1 MNEVIRFAL
10 LGLGV
15 GALYAFASQGLIVVY
30 RGTGVLNF
38 SLGAT
43 AIAGV
48 FMQWELHTEHGW
60 PFLLSAVVGVAWS
73 ALLGALTH
81 WVIMRPLRRSSSLV
95 RVIATLGV
103 LITIQAA
110 VVIRYGSNP
119 RQVESWLPTDRWTL
133 WGDVGI
139 TVDRLILLAIGSASA
154 LGLWLLYRSSQFG
167 LATEAVSESE
177 RSAAAIG
184 LSPNRIALLNW
195 ALGSAIAAVAGILV
209 VPIITLQVTAM
220 TSLIL
225 AALAAALVGDFRSF
239 PIATI
244 AGFAIGIG
252 QALVGRFA
260 EQEGSGPSLPFL
272 VIIVVL
278 VVRGR
283 SLPLR
288 DHYLQQL
295 PMLGNGRISWAWA
308 LFGCGAV
315 VFVMVTKE
323 AKWVDALTV
332 SLGVAIILLS
342 IVVLTGY
349 AGQLSL
355 AQAAIAGFGA
365 YVAGRL
371 VAVFDI
377 PFLLGLVAG
386 VVAAVPLGLIF
397 GLPAV
402 RTRGIN
408 LAIVTLGLG
417 TTIELMLFNNR
428 NYTGGVQGTQV
439 GNPDLFGFD
448 IGSINHPA
456 RYGIFVLAMAML
468 TVAVVAN
475 VRRGR
480 SGRRL
485 IAVRTNERAAAAL
498 GIDVMFA
505 KLFAFAI
512 ASAIAA
518 LGGIVLAFRL
528 SSISYESFS
537 NFTSITYVGLA
548 LFGGVG
554 QLLGAFVG
562 STLATAGIN
571 QEILETTWD
580 GVGRWIQLIS
590 GIGILLTLLSYK
602 DGVAA
607 QWVKISRVIKK
618 ARKWSRPYTIE
629 LTDVADVRGAL
640 DRDAR
645 VPPRTLTIEHLTVRY
660 GAVVAVHDVSYRLE
674 PGTIT
679 GLIGPNG
686 AGKTSLIDAISG
698 FTPAEGR
705 VLLDD
710 VDLSKQSPVRRARA
724 GVARSFQSLEL
735 FEDSTVFENLSVAA
749 DPQDL
754 RSYVVDLVWPINP
767 LLPPEVVRAITEFDL
782 DEELHRDVQDLSYG
796 KRRLLAIARAVA
808 MHPSVLLL
816 DEPAAGLSATESA
829 ELARVV
835 RRLAADWGMAILVVE
850 HDMDFVMGVCDQVV
864 VLDFGQLIAA
874 GLARRGAVRS
884 RRDRRLP
891 RRRQRG
897 RRSTGPPAGSAGRR
911 SVVRHEGTV
920 AGDAQPEGRL
930 PRAGGRARRQ
940 HHGPAR
946 RGGLPARP
954 ERCRQDDDAADD
966 RRRAG
971 AGRRR
976 RPVQPRADVHVD
988 APTDPRRRH
997 RPRHRGTAGVH
1008 EDVGPRQPARRRRFG
1023 RRCAGAV
1030 PGARAAPVGARR
1042 HALGRRAA
1050 DARPRPR
1057 AEPQPVDPA
1066 RRRALARPRAAGR
1079 RPAARC
1085 GPQGRRRARDGGA
1098 DRRAARPQG
1107 VAVRRPDVPHGARA
1121 DPARADRRR
1130 GARSGSTRSR
1140 RPTCAARRRPRR
1152 TTSSGCA
1159 GRTSA
1164 SSGSA
1169 NGCGSGSWNG

>member
-15 GALYAFASQGLIVVY
+15 GALYAFASQGLIVIY
-30 RGTGVLNF
+30 RGTGILNF
-38 SLGAT
+38 ALGAT

-48 FMQWELHTEHGW
+48 FMQWELHENGW
-60 PFLLSAVVGVAWS
+60 PFLVSAIVGVAWS
-73 ALLGALTH
+73 GFLGGLTH
-81 WVIMRPLRRSSSLV
+81 WVIMRPLRRASSLV

-110 VVIRYGSNP
+110 VVIRYGSNA
-119 RQVESWLPTDRWTL
+119 RQVESWLPTDRMTL

-139 TVDRLILLAIGSASA
+139 TVDRLILVGIGSASA
-154 LGLWLLYRSSQFG
+154 LGLWMLYRSSQFG

-195 ALGSAIAAVAGILV
+195 ALGSAIAAIAGILV

-220 TSLIL
+220 TALIL
-225 AALAAALVGDFRSF
+225 AAMAAALIGDFRSF

-244 AGFAIGIG
+244 AGFALGVG
-252 QALVGRFA
+252 QAVVGRFSN
-260 EQEGSGPSLPFL
+260 QEGFGASLPFL

-278 VVRGR
+278 VFRGR

-295 PMLGNGRISWAWA
+295 PMVGTGRISWPWA

-323 AKWVDALTV
+323 PKWVDAITV
-332 SLGVAIILLS
+332 SLGVAIVLLS

-355 AQAAIAGFGA
+355 AQYSIAGFGA

-377 PFLLGLVAG
+377 PFLLGLLAG
-386 VVAAVPLGLIF
+386 VAAAVPLGVIF

-417 TTIELMLFNNR
+417 STIELMLFKNR

-448 IGSINHPA
+448 IGSINHPD
-456 RYGIFVLAMAML
+456 RYGIFVLVLAML
-468 TVAVVAN
+468 AVVVVAN

-498 GIDVMFA
+498 GINVMVA
-505 KLFAFAI
+505 KLFAFSL

-518 LGGIVLAFRL
+518 LGGIALAFRL

-548 LFGGVG
+548 LLGGVG

-562 STLATAGIN
+562 STMATAGIS
-571 QEILETTWD
+571 QEVLETTWE
-580 GVGRWIQLIS
+580 GVGKWIQLIS
-590 GIGILLTLLSYK
+590 GIAILLTLLIYK

-607 QWVKISRVIKK
+607 EWVRISRQIKK
-618 ARKWSRPYTIE
+618 MRKWSRPYTIE
-629 LTDVADVRGAL
+629 LAAVADPRSSVDL
-640 DRDAR
+640 DAR
-645 VPPRTLTIEHLTVRY
+645 VPPRTLTIEGLSVRY
-660 GAVVAVHDVSYRLE
+660 GAVVAVNDVGFRLE
-674 PGTIT
+674 PGTVT

-686 AGKTSLIDAISG
+686 AGKTSLIDAVSG
-698 FTPAEGR
+698 FTSAQGR
-705 VLLDD
+705 VRLDD
-710 VDLSKQSPVRRARA
+710 HDVSKWPTVKRARA

-754 RSYVVDLVWPINP
+754 RSYVLDLIWPVNP
-767 LLPPEVVRAITEFDL
+767 PLPAEVVRAITEFKL
-782 DEELHRDVQDLSYG
+782 DEDLHRDVQDLSYG

-816 DEPAAGLSATESA
+816 DEPAAGLSSVESV

-835 RRLAADWGMAILVVE
+835 RRLADEWGMAVLVVE
-850 HDMDFVMGVCDQVV
+850 HDMNFVMGVCDRVV
-864 VLDFGQLIAA
+864 VLDFGRLIAS
-874 GLARRGAVRS
+874 GAPENVRS
-884 RRDRRLP
+884 DPAVIAAYLGDR
-891 RRRQRG
+891 
-897 RRSTGPPAGSAGRR
+897 SDAEPAAP
-911 SVVRHEGTV
+911 V
-920 AGDAQPEGRL
+920 DAQPTSS
-930 PRAGGRARRQ
+930 PSPAAVAGG
-940 HHGPAR
+940 
-946 RGGLPARP
+946 
-954 ERCRQDDDAADD
+954 
-966 RRRAG
+966 
-971 AGRRR
+971 
-976 RPVQPRADVHVD
+976 
-988 APTDPRRRH
+988 
-997 RPRHRGTAGVH
+997 
-1008 EDVGPRQPARRRRFG
+1008 
-1023 RRCAGAV
+1023 
-1030 PGARAAPVGARR
+1030 
-1042 HALGRRAA
+1042 
-1050 DARPRPR
+1050 
-1057 AEPQPVDPA
+1057 
-1066 RRRALARPRAAGR
+1066 
-1079 RPAARC
+1079 
-1085 GPQGRRRARDGGA
+1085 
-1098 DRRAARPQG
+1098 
-1107 VAVRRPDVPHGARA
+1107 
-1121 DPARADRRR
+1121 
-1130 GARSGSTRSR
+1130 
-1140 RPTCAARRRPRR
+1140 
-1152 TTSSGCA
+1152 
-1159 GRTSA
+1159 A
-1164 SSGSA
+1164 S
-1169 NGCGSGSWNG
+1169 

>member
-15 GALYAFASQGLIVVY
+15 GALYAFASQGLIVIY

-48 FMQWELHTEHGW
+48 FMQWELQNSAGW
-60 PFLLSAVVGVAWS
+60 PFLVSAIGGVAW
-73 ALLGALTH
+73 AAFLGALTH
-81 WVIMRPLRRSSSLV
+81 WVVMRPLRRSSSLV

-119 RQVESWLPTDRWTL
+119 RQIESWLPTDRLTL

-139 TVDRLILLAIGSASA
+139 TADRLILLAIGSVSA

-184 LSPNRIALLNW
+184 VSPNRIALINW
-195 ALGSAIAAVAGILV
+195 ALGSAIATVAGILV

-220 TSLIL
+220 TGLIL

-239 PIATI
+239 PIATA

-252 QALVGRFA
+252 QALVGRFGN
-260 EQEGSGPSLPFL
+260 QEGLGASLPFL

-278 VVRGR
+278 VLRGR

-295 PMLGNGRISWAWA
+295 PIVGNGRINWAWT

-323 AKWVDALTV
+323 TKWIDAITV
-332 SLGVAIILLS
+332 SLGVTIVLLS

-355 AQAAIAGFGA
+355 AQYSIAGFGA

-371 VAVFDI
+371 VAVFEV
-377 PFLLGLVAG
+377 PFLVGLLAG
-386 VVAAVPLGLIF
+386 VAAAVPLGLIF

-417 TTIELMLFNNR
+417 TTIELMLFKNR

-439 GNPDLFGFD
+439 GNPDLFGYE
-448 IGSINHPA
+448 IGSINHPE
-456 RYGIFVLAMAML
+456 RYGIFVLAATML
-468 TVAVVAN
+468 AVVVVAN

-498 GIDVMFA
+498 GINVMVA
-505 KLFAFAI
+505 KLFAFSF
-512 ASAIAA
+512 ASAIAT

-528 SSISYESFS
+528 SSISYQSFS
-537 NFTSITYVGLA
+537 NFNSITYVGLA
-548 LFGGVG
+548 LLGGVG

-571 QEILETTWD
+571 QEILETTWE
-580 GVGRWIQLIS
+580 GVGKWIQLIS
-590 GIGILLTLLSYK
+590 GIGILLTLIIYK

-607 QWVKISRVIKK
+607 EWLRMSRAIKK
-618 ARKWSRPYTIE
+618 VRKWSRPYTIE
-629 LTDVADVRGAL
+629 LADVADLRT
-640 DRDAR
+640 DHQAR
-645 VPPRTLTIEHLTVRY
+645 VPARTLSIEGLTVCY
-660 GAVVAVHDVSYRLE
+660 GAVVAVNDVSFRLE
-674 PGTIT
+674 PGIVT

-698 FTPAEGR
+698 FTPGEGR
-705 VLLDD
+705 VRLDD
-710 VDLSKQSPVRRARA
+710 LDMSKWPAVRRARA
-724 GVARSFQSLEL
+724 GLARSFQSLEL
-735 FEDSTVFENLSVAA
+735 FQDSTVFENLSVAA
-749 DPQDL
+749 DPQDF
-754 RSYVVDLVWPINP
+754 RSYLRDLVWPVNP
-767 LLPPEVVRAITEFDL
+767 PLPPEVVRAVTEFDL
-782 DEELHRDVQDLSYG
+782 DEDLHRDVQDLSYG

-816 DEPAAGLSATESA
+816 DEPTAGLSSTEST

-835 RRLAADWGMAILVVE
+835 RRLADDWGMAVLVVE
-850 HDMDFVMGVCDQVV
+850 HDMNFVMGVCDQVI
-864 VLDFGQLIAA
+864 VLDFGTLIASDSPEEVSSDP
-874 GLARRGAVRS
+874 AVIAAYLG
-884 RRDRRLP
+884 D
-891 RRRQRG
+891 
-897 RRSTGPPAGSAGRR
+897 GSDD
-911 SVVRHEGTV
+911 EP
-920 AGDAQPEGRL
+920 DAQPAS
-930 PRAGGRARRQ
+930 PAPASVAGG
-940 HHGPAR
+940 
-946 RGGLPARP
+946 
-954 ERCRQDDDAADD
+954 
-966 RRRAG
+966 
-971 AGRRR
+971 
-976 RPVQPRADVHVD
+976 
-988 APTDPRRRH
+988 
-997 RPRHRGTAGVH
+997 
-1008 EDVGPRQPARRRRFG
+1008 
-1023 RRCAGAV
+1023 
-1030 PGARAAPVGARR
+1030 
-1042 HALGRRAA
+1042 
-1050 DARPRPR
+1050 
-1057 AEPQPVDPA
+1057 
-1066 RRRALARPRAAGR
+1066 
-1079 RPAARC
+1079 
-1085 GPQGRRRARDGGA
+1085 
-1098 DRRAARPQG
+1098 
-1107 VAVRRPDVPHGARA
+1107 
-1121 DPARADRRR
+1121 
-1130 GARSGSTRSR
+1130 
-1140 RPTCAARRRPRR
+1140 
-1152 TTSSGCA
+1152 
-1159 GRTSA
+1159 A
-1164 SSGSA
+1164 S
-1169 NGCGSGSWNG
+1169 

>member
-15 GALYAFASQGLIVVY
+15 GALYAFASQGLIVIY

-48 FMQWELHTEHGW
+48 FMQWELQNSAGW
-60 PFLLSAVVGVAWS
+60 PFLVSAIGGVAWA

-81 WVIMRPLRRSSSLV
+81 WVVMRPLRRSSSLV

-119 RQVESWLPTDRWTL
+119 RQIESWLPTDRLTL

-139 TVDRLILLAIGSASA
+139 TADRLILLAIGSVSA

-184 LSPNRIALLNW
+184 VSPNRIALINW
-195 ALGSAIAAVAGILV
+195 ALGSAIATVAGILV

-220 TSLIL
+220 TGLIL

-239 PIATI
+239 PIATA

-252 QALVGRFA
+252 QALVGRFGN
-260 EQEGSGPSLPFL
+260 QEGLGASLPFL

-278 VVRGR
+278 VLRGR

-295 PMLGNGRISWAWA
+295 PIVGNGRINWAWT

-323 AKWVDALTV
+323 TKWIDAITV
-332 SLGVAIILLS
+332 SLGVTIVLLS

-355 AQAAIAGFGA
+355 AQYSIAGFGA

-371 VAVFDI
+371 VAVFEV
-377 PFLLGLVAG
+377 PFLVGLLAG
-386 VVAAVPLGLIF
+386 VAAAVPLGLIF

-417 TTIELMLFNNR
+417 TTIELMLFKNR

-439 GNPDLFGFD
+439 GNPDLFGYE
-448 IGSINHPA
+448 IGSINHPE
-456 RYGIFVLAMAML
+456 RYGIFVLAATML
-468 TVAVVAN
+468 AVVVVAN

-498 GIDVMFA
+498 GINVMVA
-505 KLFAFAI
+505 KLFAFSF

-528 SSISYESFS
+528 SSISYQSFS
-537 NFTSITYVGLA
+537 NFNSITYVGLA
-548 LFGGVG
+548 LLGGVG

-571 QEILETTWD
+571 QEILETTWE
-580 GVGRWIQLIS
+580 GVGKWIQLIS
-590 GIGILLTLLSYK
+590 GIGILLTLIIYK

-607 QWVKISRVIKK
+607 EWLRMSRAIKK
-618 ARKWSRPYTIE
+618 VRKWSRPYTIE
-629 LTDVADVRGAL
+629 LADVADLRT
-640 DRDAR
+640 DHQAR
-645 VPPRTLTIEHLTVRY
+645 VPARTLSIEGLTVCY
-660 GAVVAVHDVSYRLE
+660 GAVVAVNDVSFRLE
-674 PGTIT
+674 PGIVT

-698 FTPAEGR
+698 FTPGEGR
-705 VLLDD
+705 VRLDD
-710 VDLSKQSPVRRARA
+710 LDMSKWPAVRRARA
-724 GVARSFQSLEL
+724 GLARSFQSLEL
-735 FEDSTVFENLSVAA
+735 FQDSTVFENLSVAA
-749 DPQDL
+749 DPQDF
-754 RSYVVDLVWPINP
+754 RSYLRDLVWPVNP
-767 LLPPEVVRAITEFDL
+767 PLPPEVVRAVTEFDL
-782 DEELHRDVQDLSYG
+782 DEDLHRDVQDLSYG

-816 DEPAAGLSATESA
+816 DEPAAGLSSTEST

-835 RRLAADWGMAILVVE
+835 RRLADDWGMAVLVVE
-850 HDMDFVMGVCDQVV
+850 HDMNFVMGVCDQVI
-864 VLDFGQLIAA
+864 VLDFGTLIASDSPEEVSSDP
-874 GLARRGAVRS
+874 AVIAAYLG
-884 RRDRRLP
+884 D
-891 RRRQRG
+891 
-897 RRSTGPPAGSAGRR
+897 GSDD
-911 SVVRHEGTV
+911 EP
-920 AGDAQPEGRL
+920 DAQPAS
-930 PRAGGRARRQ
+930 PAPASVAGG
-940 HHGPAR
+940 
-946 RGGLPARP
+946 
-954 ERCRQDDDAADD
+954 
-966 RRRAG
+966 
-971 AGRRR
+971 
-976 RPVQPRADVHVD
+976 
-988 APTDPRRRH
+988 
-997 RPRHRGTAGVH
+997 
-1008 EDVGPRQPARRRRFG
+1008 
-1023 RRCAGAV
+1023 
-1030 PGARAAPVGARR
+1030 
-1042 HALGRRAA
+1042 
-1050 DARPRPR
+1050 
-1057 AEPQPVDPA
+1057 
-1066 RRRALARPRAAGR
+1066 
-1079 RPAARC
+1079 
-1085 GPQGRRRARDGGA
+1085 
-1098 DRRAARPQG
+1098 
-1107 VAVRRPDVPHGARA
+1107 
-1121 DPARADRRR
+1121 
-1130 GARSGSTRSR
+1130 
-1140 RPTCAARRRPRR
+1140 
-1152 TTSSGCA
+1152 
-1159 GRTSA
+1159 A
-1164 SSGSA
+1164 S
-1169 NGCGSGSWNG
+1169 